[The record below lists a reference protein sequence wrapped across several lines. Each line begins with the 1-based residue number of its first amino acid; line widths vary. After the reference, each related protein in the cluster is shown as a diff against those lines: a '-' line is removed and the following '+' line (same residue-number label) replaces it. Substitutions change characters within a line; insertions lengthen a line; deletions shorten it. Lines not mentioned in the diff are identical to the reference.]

1 MYDFIDEAFR
11 LRKKLDLW
19 FDIVEVPF
27 DIFLEAGFNG
37 VSEIHLKEVNRAN
50 STFAD
55 HISSALRYLPKDV
68 IIALCLSAAYIEIG
82 LAAHRDEVLSDL
94 FFLNMAAEEIGF
106 CRGTTIGLSRANERR
121 RIKLSANG
129 KKGALALHEPTIQL
143 KAWALS
149 KAEGMRGAPKDIS
162 RKLAKQIPA
171 HLADVSKDPERLIY
185 EALLKQAEWI
195 REAIHPS

>member
-11 LRKKLDLW
+11 LRKKLDFW

-37 VSEIHLKEVNRAN
+37 VSEIHLKEINRAN

-55 HISSALRYLPKDV
+55 HISSAVRYLPKDV
-68 IIALCLSAAYIEIG
+68 IMGLCLSAAYIEIG
-82 LAAHRDEVLSDL
+82 LKAHRDESLFDL

-106 CRGTTIGLSRANERR
+106 CRGATIGLNRANERR
-121 RIKLSANG
+121 RIKLSDNG
-129 KKGALALHEPTIQL
+129 KKGAQSLHGPKKEL

-149 KAEGMRGAPKDIS
+149 QAMSNRGSHKDIA
-162 RKLAKQIPA
+162 RKLATQIPK
-171 HLADVSKDPERLIY
+171 HLADTSKDPARLIY
-185 EALLKQAEWI
+185 DALRAQK
-195 REAIHPS
+195 PN